1 MQTDP
6 FAVAVAAAQQW
17 LQDRMWVGPGGE
29 GQWEEN
35 GNRKRGWR
43 VVASAKKPGQAGR
56 TTAPLSGAPP
66 AAPPLETAWPGAL
79 MSGGLCVWDG
89 SPFFRRSSGWA
100 SCWDPGPEP
109 RSLPPPW
116 LGAVPPYQE
125 ASWGTGRG
133 HCICCEHACWT
144 NSSTAVGVC
153 KGRAAVAGPVGHGQG
168 LLSALGARGVCLGNT
183 EAGVVYLTPGR
194 LRTKAS
200 SALPYLPVGMYPQLH
215 SPMEPVS

>member
-1 MQTDP
+1 M
-6 FAVAVAAAQQW
+6 
-17 LQDRMWVGPGGE
+17 G
-29 GQWEEN
+29 
-35 GNRKRGWR
+35 RKRKQEKGLEGGGQCQEARPGRKDHCSFVRGSSCSSSPRDSVAWCSDVWR
-43 VVASAKKPGQAGR
+43 
-56 TTAPLSGAPP
+56 
-66 AAPPLETAWPGAL
+66 
-79 MSGGLCVWDG
+79 LCVWDG